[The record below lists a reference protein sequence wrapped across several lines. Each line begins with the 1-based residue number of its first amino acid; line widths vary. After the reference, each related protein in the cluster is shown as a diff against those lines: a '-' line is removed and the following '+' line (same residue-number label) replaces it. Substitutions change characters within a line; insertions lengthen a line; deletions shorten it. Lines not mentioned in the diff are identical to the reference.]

1 MIERK
6 AYNTYII
13 IVLINNWEKKHTWW
27 NFLGENFHSFIFLK
41 LIMKFVQKTLI
52 IKLKEISNMVFYR
65 KFKLLL
71 LYQFFIKLSKK

>member
-1 MIERK
+1 MGKI
-6 AYNTYII
+6 
-13 IVLINNWEKKHTWW
+13 HTWW
-27 NFLGENFHSFIFLK
+27 KFLGENFHSFIFLK